1 MKKTLMVMISVCT
14 LILFSFTGCK
24 NMYSGIGNTAS
35 GAVSKV
41 TSEGKVLGGQVSGVV
56 SGLQPGGNQ
65 SGVRSGSQA
74 GTVPGTS
81 SSAITSS
88 R

>member
-1 MKKTLMVMISVCT
+1 MISVCT

-41 TSEGKVLGGQVSGVV
+41 TSEGKALGGQVSGVV
-56 SGLQPGGNQ
+56 SGLGGNQ
-65 SGVRSGSQA
+65 SGVISGSQA

>member
-1 MKKTLMVMISVCT
+1 MKKKLMVMISICT

-41 TSEGKVLGGQVSGVV
+41 TSEGRAFGGQVSGVI
-56 SGLQPGGNQ
+56 SGLQSNGNQ
-65 SGVRSGSQA
+65 SGAYGSQA
-74 GTVPGTS
+74 GTVPGNQSGTTS
-81 SSAITSS
+81 SK
-88 R
+88 